1 MSQVIAKSQIQKN
14 FKSQNLTDF
23 LRFRLIFF
31 SCEVNSYF
39 WKHTQSFKVK
49 QQSRALELNPG
60 TLCPTPLLTGL
71 RLWVFYIHGRP
82 VQGGEFTGNQVPAK
96 CISSSQFFG
105 RIHAL
110 SHFAKFNPGMWAHN
124 KWFLVTRIDI
134 LWQELISCDK
144 NGFFVIRINFLSQ
157 ELISKLKIQKSKLSF
172 MN

>member
-1 MSQVIAKSQIQKN
+1 MSQVVVKSQIQKC
-14 FKSQNLTDF
+14 FKSQNLTDV
-23 LRFRLIFF
+23 LRFRPIFHVK
-31 SCEVNSYF
+31 SIYISEST
-39 WKHTQSFKVK
+39 HKV
-49 QQSRALELNPG
+49 SRSNNNLEPLNWIRALCAP
-60 TLCPTPLLTGL
+60 PPLLTGL
-71 RLWVFYIHGRP
+71 WLWVFYIHGRP
-82 VQGGEFTGNQVPAK
+82 VQGGKFTGNQVPAK

-124 KWFLVTRIDI
+124 KWFFVTRIDI

-144 NGFFVIRINFLSQ
+144 NGFFVKRINFLSQ